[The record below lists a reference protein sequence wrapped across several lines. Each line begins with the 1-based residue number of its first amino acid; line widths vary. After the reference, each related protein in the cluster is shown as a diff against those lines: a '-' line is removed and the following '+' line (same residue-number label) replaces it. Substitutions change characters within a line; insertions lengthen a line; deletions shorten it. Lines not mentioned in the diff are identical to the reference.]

1 MVPHG
6 VPPSKFCS
14 RKKLF
19 MSMVLITFGVFIE
32 NMAKSKLFLT
42 KLHEFDGFWVNSG
55 IFGRIFRDFWS
66 LVGVPPCYHSLPLPT
81 QRK

>member
-1 MVPHG
+1 MVFPGFGNKVVG
-6 VPPSKFCS
+6 VPPTHIFS

-42 KLHEFDGFWVNSG
+42 KLHDFDGFWVNSG
-55 IFGRIFRDFWS
+55 IFGLIFRDF
-66 LVGVPPCYHSLPLPT
+66 
-81 QRK
+81 